1 MKTETATVFREIR
14 SAIQRKF
21 RPLSNKA
28 TDYVVTKLA
37 EAKGFEIEHA
47 ASTLRRAQQHADE
60 HAGKGSDQAESALS
74 ELLSLSPDQLA
85 AWTERMNRFMAAE
98 GALLTAQLEM
108 ERAAASLKQWVD
120 AGRPTAEQERA
131 ATIAAAEAYWETEGK
146 YEEELEERGEAKY
159 FHAENDRRTRNGEA
173 PMSPAQYLD
182 KA

>member
-1 MKTETATVFREIR
+1 MKTETATVLREIR
-14 SAIQRKF
+14 LAILRKF

-28 TDYVVTKLA
+28 ADYVVTKLA
-37 EAKGFEIEHA
+37 EAKGFEVEHA
-47 ASTLRRAQQHADE
+47 ASTARRAQQHADD
-60 HAGKGSDQAESALS
+60 HGGKGSDHAELALAELVALS
-74 ELLSLSPDQLA
+74 PEQLA

-98 GALLTAQLEM
+98 GAQLTAQLET

-159 FHAENDRRTRNGEA
+159 FHAENDRRTRSGEA
-173 PMSPAQYLD
+173 PMSPVQYLD
-182 KA
+182 EA